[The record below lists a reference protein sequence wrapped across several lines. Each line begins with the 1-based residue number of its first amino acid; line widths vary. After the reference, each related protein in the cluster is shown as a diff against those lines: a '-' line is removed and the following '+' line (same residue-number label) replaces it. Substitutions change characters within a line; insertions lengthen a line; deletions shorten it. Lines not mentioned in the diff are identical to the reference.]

1 MNTELVISTTKT
13 LMENIKWDKVAT
25 FADKNPREFAAM
37 SIGAI
42 AGASCVCVTCIKQY
56 APKIF
61 QKELVNNAISEGKTV
76 TIHPDGT
83 LCIAS

>member
-13 LMENIKWDKVAT
+13 LIKNVKWDRVAA
-25 FADKNPREFAAM
+25 FADKNPKEFATM
-37 SIGAI
+37 SISAI
-42 AGASCVCVTCIKQY
+42 IGASCVCVTFIKQNT
-56 APKIF
+56 PKIF

-83 LCIAS
+83 LCIVS